1 LDSKPLGININ
12 INSRLKQHGHVQ
24 CGGRAPHSRG
34 PWPCAGGRQD
44 SHRRTKW
51 RAPASN
57 CGRAVPRRDM
67 GAGRPVPCRFVILPS
82 KPLLTAFSALLYLH
96 KREGARL
103 PASPHPIP
111 MPCTRR
117 RELASSFGWW
127 MHACMVSNS
136 PTRTPPILY
145 IRIWGSRL

>member
-1 LDSKPLGININ
+1 M
-12 INSRLKQHGHVQ
+12 GHVQ
-24 CGGRAPHSRG
+24 CGGRAPRSRA

-67 GAGRPVPCRFVILPS
+67 GAGRPVPSRAGSSSCLR

-117 RELASSFGWW
+117 RGARVFLR
-127 MHACMVSNS
+127 MVDACMHGEQLANKDPAYS
-136 PTRTPPILY
+136 LY
-145 IRIWGSRL
+145 SDLGLTIMTCLME